1 MTSPEPTALGR
12 DAILRTAGRI
22 IDAEGGD
29 ALTMSRIAA
38 ELEVTQPALYRHVDG
53 VADLWRA
60 LGLQT
65 RAELCDRLARATVG
79 RAGTDAIRAVAS
91 AWRQFGIDRPGC
103 YRSTER
109 FPVTGDVELE
119 EAVERVIEVLVLCLR
134 GFGLDDDAAVHGA
147 RTLRSALHGFV
158 TFELDGAFPHPH
170 DPDDSFDHLVD
181 LLCLGFET
189 QSNPKKQLPKKAA

>member
-1 MTSPEPTALGR
+1 MSSHESPVLGR
-12 DAILRTAGRI
+12 DAILSTAGRL
-22 IDAEGGD
+22 IDSEGGD
-29 ALTMSRIAA
+29 ALTMSRVAA

-53 VADLWRA
+53 VGDLWRA

-65 RAELCDRLARATVG
+65 RSELCDRLAHATVG
-79 RAGTDAIRAVAS
+79 RAGTDAIRAVAN

-109 FPVTGDVELE
+109 FPVTGDTELE
-119 EAVERVIEVLVLCLR
+119 DAVERVIEVLVLCLR

-158 TFELDGAFPHPH
+158 TFELDGAFPEPH

-181 LLCLGFET
+181 LLCLGFDT
-189 QSNPKKQLPKKAA
+189 QSNPTQLPKKAA

>member
-1 MTSPEPTALGR
+1 
-12 DAILRTAGRI
+12 
-22 IDAEGGD
+22 
-29 ALTMSRIAA
+29 MSRIAS
-38 ELEVTQPALYRHVDG
+38 ELSVTQPALYRHVDG

-65 RAELCDRLARATVG
+65 RADLAERLAHATVG
-79 RAGTDAIRAVAS
+79 RAGTDAIRSVAD
-91 AWRQFGIDRPGC
+91 AWRQFGVDHPGC

-109 FPVTGDVELE
+109 FPVTGDLELE

-134 GFGLDDDAAVHGA
+134 GFGLDDDVAVHSA

-158 TFELDGAFPHPH
+158 TFEIDGAFPQPQ

-181 LLCLGFET
+181 LLCLGFDS
-189 QSNPKKQLPKKAA
+189 QSNPLAKKAT